1 MAVPAVFTLT
11 PERGPTRGDMIVE
24 ILGSGF
30 QLPTIPVGPGPSS
43 GELPAT
49 VSVLFNGI
57 ASPFVEV
64 LSSSLLLVTVPAHE
78 IGQVNITVE
87 NVDADGVVIPSET
100 ITIANAF
107 TYEIPRLT
115 NEYESD
121 LVRCVR
127 AILRLLKQQTVAKEV
142 NRPIHT
148 DYDDDTS
155 DALNIVKVGA
165 FPAITLMGPKMQE
178 NRFYSSNEQ
187 PTIEVD
193 TDNDDVPDAFV
204 EMRVPYVVDLAFT
217 VVAVSDRDTEL
228 LNLMTSF
235 VLFMHRNKYLWL
247 ERIKGRPEF
256 GRARFEF
263 DFSEDGEPQ
272 MPGTPNNSNI
282 HQWSAE
288 IVVRGF
294 PIEELAGINTGLFP
308 GTAVPRHAII
318 GEGRMA
324 IDVNIDPTSQIGED

>member
-1 MAVPAVFTLT
+1 MAVPAVFTVT

-30 QLPTIPVGPGPSS
+30 QLPTIPAGPGPTS

-49 VSVLFNGI
+49 VRVLFNGE
-57 ASPFVEV
+57 ASPLVEV

-78 IGQVNITVE
+78 LGQVNITVE
-87 NVDADGVVIPSET
+87 NIDDAGVVIPSET

-115 NEYESD
+115 SEYESD

-127 AILRLLKQQTVAKEV
+127 AILRLLKRQTIAKEV

-148 DYDDDTS
+148 DYDDDVG

-165 FPAITLMGPKMQE
+165 FPAITVMGPKMRQ

-187 PTIEVD
+187 PTIAVD
-193 TDNDDVPDAFV
+193 LDNDNIAETFI
-204 EMRVPYVVDLAFT
+204 EMRVPYVVDLIFT
-217 VVAVSDRDTEL
+217 VVGVSDRDTEL
-228 LNLMTSF
+228 LNLMASF
-235 VLFMHRNKYLWL
+235 VLFMHRNKHLWL
-247 ERIKGRPEF
+247 ERIKGQPQF
-256 GRARFEF
+256 GRAKFEF
-263 DFSEDGEPQ
+263 DFSDDGEPQ

-288 IVVRGF
+288 ILVRGF
-294 PIEELAGINTGLFP
+294 PLEELAGIDTGLYP
-308 GTAVPRHAII
+308 GTAVPRHAIV
-318 GEGRMA
+318 GEGKTA
-324 IDVNIDPTSQIGED
+324 LDVNIDPTSQIGEN